1 METEIDIPNYLY
13 NKPDG
18 YYADDIIK
26 NRDETIDGLKKDAES
41 FIPRLEFFSQFRP
54 IKSEVYLFGTPNIIE
69 GEIKYIPKKFSV
81 VSHTGKVYKAL
92 DCDVVI
98 KNMTL
103 FPKDEESEKDRGDKV
118 DEWKNLLQHNE
129 HKDSFTNL
137 FQKQLKNGSGKW
149 DNEFKKIANLIG
161 MEDYSL
167 RLNDIIF
174 EYDE

>member
-1 METEIDIPNYLY
+1 MEIEFDLPDYLY

-41 FIPRLEFFSQFRP
+41 YIPRLEFFSRFKP
-54 IKSEVYLFGTPNIIE
+54 VKTEVHLFGTTNIIE
-69 GEIKYIPKKFSV
+69 GEIKFIPKKFSV
-81 VSHTGKVYKAL
+81 VSRTGRIYKAL
-92 DCDVVI
+92 ECDLVI

-103 FPKDEESEKDRGDKV
+103 IPKDGESEKDRGDKV